1 MMASQIMP
9 AHMKREAGIPSPE
22 FQKPK
27 LQNTVVG
34 YKNPIYMKVMMHR
47 L

>member
-1 MMASQIMP
+1 MMASQVMP
-9 AHMKREAGIPSPE
+9 VYMMRGAGLPSPE

-27 LQNTVVG
+27 LLNTVVG